1 MKKNTILTCLVS
13 LMTISTIAGCNNEST
28 NSSSSNSTV
37 ITSTNNSTESSI
49 SKKENIDVMSVL
61 KKYKDGVKIDIKV
74 NQTLK
79 FLDSYYGDYTGKVE
93 NHSIKAEIIF
103 QGGENKGFSSHV
115 TDSYLDGFEYTSVEM
130 KAYEGENG
138 NAYYQEL
145 NYKNEVDTYDYTNSD
160 GTYVNYNY
168 YCLNPFSF
176 VLEEDFTKVNDNTYS
191 LSKSKSAFFAATL
204 LGDVNEAY
212 FGVIDKC
219 EFVFEAGELKN
230 INIVPHRIHASRT
243 EGYNSV
249 YYYVDQTAVLDIVEG
264 GLDVK
269 IDEVKPNVPEN
280 KDKIEKL
287 QTALNK
293 LKRDN
298 YTLSLDTTFN
308 VTKMEVLDEDEEK
321 EVVKAY
327 NYAKYYYT
335 GNSLYYAVSQESNAF
350 DAPNADNDLLLLD
363 VGREKLAA
371 YGYSETDSV
380 EQVVFTKAAG
390 SNFSA
395 IDNVATYD
403 QVTPKLNEVNASIFN
418 YNEETNSYTICE
430 EMMPYIAS
438 VAIVPPL
445 TTFTQ
450 YLYDYGNGMKIF
462 LTEDGNIDRVEFS
475 FLYHDGFNYEEGVS
489 VMTFTD
495 IGTTELPFNLV
506 IR

>member
-1 MKKNTILTCLVS
+1 MYQKKI
-13 LMTISTIAGCNNEST
+13 INECKS
-28 NSSSSNSTV
+28 
-37 ITSTNNSTESSI
+37 E
-49 SKKENIDVMSVL
+49 EERNI
-61 KKYKDGVKIDIKV
+61 
-74 NQTLK
+74 
-79 FLDSYYGDYTGKVE
+79 
-93 NHSIKAEIIF
+93 
-103 QGGENKGFSSHV
+103 
-115 TDSYLDGFEYTSVEM
+115 
-130 KAYEGENG
+130 
-138 NAYYQEL
+138 
-145 NYKNEVDTYDYTNSD
+145 
-160 GTYVNYNY
+160 
-168 YCLNPFSF
+168 
-176 VLEEDFTKVNDNTYS
+176 
-191 LSKSKSAFFAATL
+191 
-204 LGDVNEAY
+204 
-212 FGVIDKC
+212 
-219 EFVFEAGELKN
+219 
-230 INIVPHRIHASRT
+230 
-243 EGYNSV
+243 
-249 YYYVDQTAVLDIVEG
+249 
-264 GLDVK
+264 
-269 IDEVKPNVPEN
+269 
-280 KDKIEKL
+280 
-287 QTALNK
+287 ALNK

-445 TTFTQ
+445 TITFPIPLKVVRAIPSLESFSSKTSFSDNS
-450 YLYDYGNGMKIF
+450 YSPSAIYIVTFLSLYSLAASFALSKVLNG
-462 LTEDGNIDRVEFS
+462 FS
-475 FLYHDGFNYEEGVS
+475 CVPLLLSSPSSD
-489 VMTFTD
+489 T
-495 IGTTELPFNLV
+495 
-506 IR
+506 